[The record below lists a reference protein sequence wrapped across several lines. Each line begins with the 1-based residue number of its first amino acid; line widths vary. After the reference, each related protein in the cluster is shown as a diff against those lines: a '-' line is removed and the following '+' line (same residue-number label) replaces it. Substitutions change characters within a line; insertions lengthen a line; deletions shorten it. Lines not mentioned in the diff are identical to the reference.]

1 MNHTATHP
9 KPLRRHGRAVRRAD
23 RSRESSAEGARS
35 APSRAKGLIWTG
47 TISFGLVNLPV
58 TLHSGEAANELHF
71 TMLDRRDL
79 SPIGYRKINKNTGAE
94 VPSAQIVKG
103 FKYGPDEYVTVGEE
117 DFKRASP
124 ERTQRIDI
132 AAFIDGAK
140 IDPAMF
146 DRPYILEPA
155 AKSEK
160 AYALLREA
168 MRRSGK
174 VAVASVVLR
183 ARQHLAALLVQGR
196 ALTLELLRYRDEL
209 RDPSELHLPD
219 EDPRRLKITE
229 TELEMAERLIAEL
242 SGPWKPEQYKDLY
255 RDELLA
261 FIEAKAK
268 AGKALPAP
276 AAAART
282 RPLAAPVD
290 IMSLLKK
297 SLAKGNARR

>member
-1 MNHTATHP
+1 MNHTATHT
-9 KPLRRHGRAVRRAD
+9 KHARHA
-23 RSRESSAEGARS
+23 ARS
-35 APSRAKGLIWTG
+35 QAAREDGGRWGRERPKGLIWTG
-47 TISFGLVNLPV
+47 TISFGLVNIPV
-58 TLHSGEAANELHF
+58 TLHSGEASNDLHF
-71 TMLDRRDL
+71 SMLDRRDL

-117 DFKRASP
+117 DFKKASP

-132 AAFIDGAK
+132 AAFVDGAK

-146 DRPYILEPA
+146 DRPYFLEPA

-174 VAVASVVLR
+174 IGIASVVLR

-196 ALTLELLRYRDEL
+196 VLTLELLRYRNEL

-219 EDPRRLKITE
+219 EDLRRLKITE
-229 TELEMAERLIAEL
+229 TELEMAERLIADL
-242 SGPWKPEQYKDLY
+242 SGPWKPEQYKDQY

-268 AGKALPAP
+268 AGKAFSAP
-276 AAAART
+276 AAPART

-297 SLAKGNARR
+297 SLAKGRSLQRAR

>member
-1 MNHTATHP
+1 M
-9 KPLRRHGRAVRRAD
+9 RRHNGAVRRAAPPPSHD
-23 RSRESSAEGARS
+23 ATPEGGRFGRAR
-35 APSRAKGLIWTG
+35 PKGLIWTG
-47 TISFGLVNLPV
+47 TISFGLVNIPV

-94 VPSAQIVKG
+94 VPSPQIVKG
-103 FKYGPDEYVTVGEE
+103 FKYGPDEYVTVSDE
-117 DFKRASP
+117 DFKKASP

-132 AAFIDGAK
+132 ATFIDGSK

-146 DRPYILEPA
+146 DRPYYLEPA

-174 VAVASVVLR
+174 VGIASVVLR
-183 ARQHLAALLVQGR
+183 ARQHLAALLVRGR
-196 ALTLELLRYRDEL
+196 ALTLELLRYTGEL
-209 RDPSELHLPD
+209 RDPDDLHLPD
-219 EDPRRLKITE
+219 EDIHHLKISE
-229 TELEMAERLIAEL
+229 AELKMAERLIEEL
-242 SGPWKPEQYKDLY
+242 GGPWRPEQYKDEY

-268 AGKALPAP
+268 AGKTVPAQPGP
-276 AAAART
+276 AKS
-282 RPLAAPVD
+282 RPLAASVD
-290 IMSLLKK
+290 IMSLLKR
-297 SLAKGNARR
+297 SLAKRRPLQHAH